1 MRYSSRVR
9 RLFIV
14 LGVVSGCALEE
25 GGLLPG
31 DASYDTAFDAP
42 THDATVDANAADAVT
57 DALQATDAVADAPA
71 EATYDA
77 GVEAG
82 PIVTITGGPYTLLGV
97 DAGVCS
103 MNANTPTAFDLTNDR
118 DASVDLIWVNYTCGE
133 QPYGV
138 IVPLGMQP
146 QSTYVTHVWRIRNQ
160 AVNAF
165 LAEFVLNAAGTYAV
179 TVH

>member
-1 MRYSSRVR
+1 MR
-9 RLFIV
+9 RLFV
-14 LGVVSGCALEE
+14 MLGLVSGCALDE

-31 DASYDTAFDAP
+31 DASYDAAFDAP
-42 THDATVDANAADAVT
+42 TYDASVDATTDVVT
-57 DALQATDAVADAPA
+57 DAPQATDAVADAPA
-71 EATYDA
+71 EAAYDA

-82 PIVTITGGPYTLLGV
+82 PIVTITGGPYTLLGL

-118 DASVDLIWVNYTCGE
+118 DASVDLIWVNYTCAE
-133 QPYGV
+133 QSYGV
-138 IVPLGMQP
+138 IAPLGMQP

-160 AVNAF
+160 ADNAF